1 MTELWKRSVQE
12 LAALVASKQVSSTE
26 VIDAHLSRIE
36 AVNPKVN
43 AVVRVL
49 ADEARAAAVEA
60 DRKMASGEPL
70 GPLHGVPCTVKEN
83 IDVAGLPTVRGLTNS
98 DICFRTSSSL

>member
-1 MTELWKRSVQE
+1 MTELWKRSAKE
-12 LAALVASKQVSSTE
+12 LAALIASKQVSSAE
-26 VIDAHLSRIE
+26 VVDAHLARIE

-49 ADEARAAAVEA
+49 ADAARSAAAAA
-60 DRKMASGEPL
+60 DRKVASGDPL

-83 IDVAGLPTVRGLTNS
+83 IDMA
-98 DICFRTSSSL
+98 